1 MSGRAAELAA
11 TLAHDVGKY
20 VARAARNLPAEG
32 EIPAVL
38 AEMLVR
44 DLWETHAGRPAR
56 ARFDELAPELF
67 ALTGDPRLTAA
78 RALLESTSAHEQAAR
93 AGDATALR
101 ALAALALSVE
111 STLRALARELRQ
123 GARP

>member
-1 MSGRAAELAA
+1 MSPCAAELAA

-32 EIPAVL
+32 EIPRAL

-44 DLWETHAGRPAR
+44 DLWETHAGRPAL
-56 ARFDELAPELF
+56 ARFDELAPKLF
-67 ALTGDPRLTAA
+67 ALTGDARLGEV
-78 RALLESTSAHEQAAR
+78 RALLESAAAHERPAR

-101 ALAALALSVE
+101 ALAALALSIE
-111 STLRALARELRQ
+111 STLRAMARERRQ